1 MEILEDISRRNLA
14 DLIRQEEAKGN
25 RVSVQRSGS
34 EDGTG
39 EDYYTVWVD
48 SSAQR
53 KADDEFIRRHGGND

>member
-1 MEILEDISRRNLA
+1 MEILEDISRRKLA

-48 SSAQR
+48 SSSQR
-53 KADDEFIRRHGGND
+53 KADDEFIRRHGG